1 MEWNTKYA
9 LGIPV
14 VDTQHR
20 QLFRLSDELDTALET
35 GIRPEEIDAM
45 LIHMGEYAAR
55 HFAMEEKY
63 MAESNY
69 PGLAEQQATHQ
80 TFANRFAEIYLNFKE
95 KGLNREIVDTLRREL
110 TDWVREHVTGLDQ
123 RFGTYYKDLQF
134 KAKKTDS
141 P

>member
-14 VDTQHR
+14 VDTQHQ
-20 QLFRLSDELDTALET
+20 QLFRLSNELDTELQA

-45 LIHMGEYAAR
+45 LVHIGEYATR
-55 HFAMEEKY
+55 HFTMEEKY

-69 PGLAEQQATHQ
+69 PGLAEQQEAHQ
-80 TFANRFAEIYLNFKE
+80 AFANRFAELYDEFRE

-110 TDWVREHVTGLDQ
+110 TDWVRKHVTGLDQ
-123 RFGTYYKDLQF
+123 RFGAYYKEHRP
-134 KAKKTDS
+134 AG

>member
-20 QLFRLSDELDTALET
+20 QLFRLSNELDAELQA

-45 LIHMGEYAAR
+45 LVHMGEYAAR

-69 PGLAEQQATHQ
+69 PGLAEQQTAHQ
-80 TFANRFAEIYLNFKE
+80 AFTNRFAEIYDEFRE
-95 KGLNREIVDTLRREL
+95 KGLRREIVDTLHREL
-110 TDWVREHVTGLDQ
+110 TEWVREHVTGLDQ
-123 RFGTYYKDLQF
+123 RFGVYYKEHRP
-134 KAKKTDS
+134 AK

>member
-20 QLFRLSDELDTALET
+20 QLFRLSNELDAELEA
-35 GIRPEEIDAM
+35 GISSKEIDAM
-45 LIHMGEYAAR
+45 LVHMGEYAAR

-69 PGLAEQQATHQ
+69 PGLAEQQETHQ
-80 TFANRFAEIYLNFKE
+80 AFANRFTEIYEEFRK
-95 KGLNREIVDTLRREL
+95 KGLSREIVDTLRREL

-123 RFGTYYKDLQF
+123 RFGTYYRDRQSTAIKP
-134 KAKKTDS
+134 DS

>member
-1 MEWNTKYA
+1 MQWDKKYA

-20 QLFRLSDELDTALET
+20 QLFRLSNELDAKLQA
-35 GIRPEEIDAM
+35 GIRPEEIDA
-45 LIHMGEYAAR
+45 LLTHIGEYAAR

-63 MAESNY
+63 MAESDY
-69 PGLAEQQATHQ
+69 PGLAEQQETHQ
-80 TFANRFAEIYLNFKE
+80 AFAKCFVEVYEEFKK
-95 KGLNREIVDTLRREL
+95 KGLNPEIVNTLRREL

-123 RFGTYYKDLQF
+123 RFGTYYRDRQAS
-134 KAKKTDS
+134 AKKHAS

>member
-1 MEWNTKYA
+1 MQWDKKYA

-20 QLFRLSDELDTALET
+20 QLFRLSNELDAELQA
-35 GIRPEEIDAM
+35 GIRSEEIDAM
-45 LIHMGEYAAR
+45 LIHIGEYAAR

-63 MAESNY
+63 MAESDY

-80 TFANRFAEIYLNFKE
+80 AFAKRFVEIYDEFKKE
-95 KGLNREIVDTLRREL
+95 GLSREIVDTLRREL

-123 RFGTYYKDLQF
+123 RFGAYYRDRQST
-134 KAKKTDS
+134 AKTTDS
-141 P
+141 L